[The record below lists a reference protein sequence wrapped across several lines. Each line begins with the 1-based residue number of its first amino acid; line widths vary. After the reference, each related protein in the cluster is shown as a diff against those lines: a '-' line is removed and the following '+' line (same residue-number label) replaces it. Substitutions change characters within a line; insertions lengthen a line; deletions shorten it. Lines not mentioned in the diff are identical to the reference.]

1 MKPHLKKMWCIGRMT
16 GEYLARMED
25 VLSLYNLPHNEKR
38 PVVCLD
44 ELPFQL
50 LGELVEPLA
59 MKAGAVKKIDY
70 EYERKGTAS
79 VFVAFEPLTGKR
91 LVRVYRQ
98 RTRADYCRFAQEL
111 AEQWSEAA
119 SIVLVQDNL
128 NTHSTGS
135 FYENLSPA
143 DALALSR
150 RFEFHYTPKKGSW
163 LNMAEL
169 ELSAL
174 SRICLA
180 RRIADLETLSD
191 QLKTLA
197 DERNELKIKV
207 KWQFTIEQAR
217 QKLARHYDELT
228 SKN

>member
-1 MKPHLKKMWCIGRMT
+1 MWCIGRIT

-25 VLSLYNLPHNEKR
+25 ILSLYNVPYDEKR

-50 LGELVEPLA
+50 LGEQVEPLA
-59 MKAGAVKKIDY
+59 MKPGVVKKIDY
-70 EYERKGTAS
+70 EYERKGVAS

-91 LVRVYRQ
+91 LVRVYQQ
-98 RTRADYCRFAQEL
+98 RRRADYCRFAQEVANFWSG
-111 AEQWSEAA
+111 AEP
-119 SIVLVQDNL
+119 IVLVQDNL
-128 NTHSTGS
+128 NTHNAGS
-135 FYENLSPA
+135 FYENLPPEQ
-143 DALALSR
+143 ALALSR

-174 SRICLA
+174 SRVCLS
-180 RRIADLETLSD
+180 RRIADLETLSQ

-197 DERNELKIKV
+197 DERNELEIKV
-207 KWQFTIEQAR
+207 KWQFTVDQAR
-217 QKLARHYDELT
+217 EKLARHYEELT

>member
-1 MKPHLKKMWCIGRMT
+1 MWCIGRIT

-25 VLSLYNLPHNEKR
+25 VLSLYNLPYNRLR
-38 PVVCLD
+38 PIICID

-50 LGELVEPLA
+50 LGETVEPLP
-59 MKAGAVKKIDY
+59 MKPGAVKKIDY
-70 EYERKGTAS
+70 EYARCGTAS

-111 AEQWSEAA
+111 VNRWSNAEQ
-119 SIVLVQDNL
+119 IVLVQDNL
-128 NTHSTGS
+128 NTHNAGS
-135 FYENLSPA
+135 FYENLPPEEA
-143 DALALSR
+143 FTLSR

-163 LNMAEL
+163 LNIAEL

-174 SRICLA
+174 SRVCLA
-180 RRIADLETLSD
+180 RRISDMETLSN
-191 QLKTLA
+191 QLEMIVK
-197 DERNELKIKV
+197 ERNDLEIKV
-207 KWQFTIEQAR
+207 KWQFTVDQAR
-217 QKLARHYDELT
+217 EKLARHYEELT